1 MSATSPGWST
11 NEDKAIGFHDLQYHH
26 RGVGGGCIRLPRPTL
41 LPLHSHFH
49 FITAHQQ
56 QLKARPGPPSSPSTT
71 DVSIQHQQE
80 NINHQGKPTK
90 DLTDANKLSQS
101 ALSSLLPTQ
110 STLFLS
116 SPFFTAQTLSARP
129 STSRRHK
136 RKPAGRIRLAINSQ
150 QMKTKQKVEAGSW
163 NGRHTCE
170 CTFQRSAATYRNHSL
185 GICQNHPRLICVGQ

>member
-116 SPFFTAQTLSARP
+116 SPFFTAPNSIC
-129 STSRRHK
+129 STINQSTTQEETG
-136 RKPAGRIRLAINSQ
+136 RKDSSGHQQPANEDETKSGGGELTDDIHASVRSNVVPQPIATILWGYV
-150 QMKTKQKVEAGSW
+150 KTI
-163 NGRHTCE
+163 
-170 CTFQRSAATYRNHSL
+170 L
-185 GICQNHPRLICVGQ
+185 G